1 MSLGRRKTDKIK
13 CSCNEEVTGYFPG
26 GFLGARVKKLQFKC
40 PRYFLDAFVK
50 LASMNICLCVNN
62 KTYLCIGKWKK
73 REGFRFYW
81 VLNDSLFSFGKL
93 LNCMQTS
100 KHIFYFLLSRAKN
113 TWLWPGPRLR
123 LQAEFTLKHPAWNAW
138 TWILTSMKSAELLQ

>member
-62 KTYLCIGKWKK
+62 KSYLCIGKLKK
-73 REGFRFYW
+73 RKGFGFY
-81 VLNDSLFSFGKL
+81 
-93 LNCMQTS
+93 
-100 KHIFYFLLSRAKN
+100 
-113 TWLWPGPRLR
+113 
-123 LQAEFTLKHPAWNAW
+123 
-138 TWILTSMKSAELLQ
+138 